1 MLKSLKD
8 DREEKNIHLWLDA
21 VLVMIGDSTEDIINT
36 IHVLLM
42 QYQEK
47 IVVNVSD
54 NEFIYDYVDKH
65 YYGCHKIPLNIK
77 KERML
82 NFDNGLLKKVTI
94 NPQNND
100 EEGFVINE

>member
-1 MLKSLKD
+1 M
-8 DREEKNIHLWLDA
+8 
-21 VLVMIGDSTEDIINT
+21 
-36 IHVLLM
+36 
-42 QYQEK
+42 
-47 IVVNVSD
+47 SD

-65 YYGCHKIPLNIK
+65 HYGCHKIPLNIK

-82 NFDNGLLKKVTI
+82 NFDHGLLKKVTI